1 MTGGY
6 PLEFSPKKFPAVNIP
21 SSTNGSPTTYDEVVE
36 MVGTELP
43 DGFRIKVGKTTLC
56 RYYKSPLR
64 SDRTIFARHV
74 SKRETVKCS
83 ADIVT

>member
-36 MVGTELP
+36 IVGTELP
-43 DGFRIKVGKTTLC
+43 DGFGIKVGKTTLC
-56 RYYKSPLR
+56 RYYKAHFEVIGRPSPGTSR
-64 SDRTIFARHV
+64 NARL
-74 SKRETVKCS
+74 
-83 ADIVT
+83 